1 MGNINNQA
9 PKIIVLAGS
18 LRKESYNRKLVRI
31 AGEGAIAS
39 EAQVIEIDL
48 ADYEIPLFS
57 EELEAVEGA
66 PAGVKDLKRLFRDA
80 QGILLASPEYNASIS
95 GVLKNAIDWISR
107 PDPDA
112 DGASAFNGKIV
123 GLMSASPGGLGGL
136 RGLNH
141 VRDIFT
147 ALGSYVLPN
156 QVAVGEAYKAFDE
169 DGNLNDSAQTD
180 RVQSIGAE
188 VVKIAMKLN
197 N

>member
-1 MGNINNQA
+1 MENTNHRT
-9 PKIIVLAGS
+9 PKVIVLAGS
-18 LRKESYNRKLVRI
+18 LRKGSYNRTLVRI
-31 AGEGAIAS
+31 AGQGAQAS
-39 EAQVIEIDL
+39 GAQIVNIDL

-57 EELEAVEGA
+57 EEIEAIEGA

-80 QGILLASPEYNASIS
+80 QGILLASPEYNGSIS

-112 DGASAFNGKIV
+112 DGVSAFSGKIV

-147 ALGSYVLPN
+147 ALGSYILPS
-156 QVAVGEAYKAFDE
+156 QVAVAEAYKAFDE

-188 VVKIAMKLN
+188 VVRVAIKLN